1 MPPEKNPQYLY
12 FMTNVYDNAIL
23 ESDLSGIA
31 ISENIFFINYYYE
44 LFKIENSNL
53 LNY

>member
-12 FMTNVYDNAIL
+12 FMTVYDNAIL

-44 LFKIENSNL
+44 LFKTENSNL